1 MAGPFLRMKVAFFL
15 VVLLFSLSSVTEC
28 FVCSALVLSVL
39 LAIPTRMNG
48 APEQYSFTSGYHIL
62 VMTLSTVFMKEMN
75 EQCQEMLLNVRTNK
89 WRALQ
94 TRSRVERRLSVGM

>member
-48 APEQYSFTSGYHIL
+48 APEQYSFTSGAHF
-62 VMTLSTVFMKEMN
+62 VMTLSTVYMKEMN

-94 TRSRVERRLSVGM
+94 TRSRVERRLSLGM